1 MRKVYVAVSAD
12 FSAEGKILPR
22 FLIWEDGKQYEIDR
36 VKDIQR
42 AASLKVGGV
51 GLRYRIQIQGKES
64 YIWLEDGNKWFVEAK
79 R

>member
-12 FSAEGKILPR
+12 FSPEGRILPR
-22 FLIWEDGKQYEIDR
+22 ILTWEDGERYEIDR

-42 AASLKVGGV
+42 AASLRAGGV

>member
-12 FSAEGKILPR
+12 FSPEGKILPR
-22 FLIWEDGKQYEIDR
+22 FLTWEDGRRYEIDR
-36 VKDIQR
+36 IKDIRR

-51 GLRYRIQIQGKES
+51 GLRYRIRIRGQES